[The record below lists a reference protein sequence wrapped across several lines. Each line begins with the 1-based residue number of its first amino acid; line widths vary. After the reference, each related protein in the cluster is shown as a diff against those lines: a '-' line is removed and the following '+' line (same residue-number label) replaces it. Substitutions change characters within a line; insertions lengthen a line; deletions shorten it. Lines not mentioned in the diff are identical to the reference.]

1 MVSQVIALANS
12 SHRRLRVGNYRVTF
26 SVENGAVA
34 IMLVCGFAIG
44 EKLMTNRETIT
55 ISRAECDALVAQ
67 NAELEDYVAA
77 PKADDG
83 SRIPHPVAL
92 AIIRGDSPLSAFR
105 SYRRLTLRGLSQ
117 ATGLA
122 PSYISEIERG
132 VKPGSVSALARLADA
147 LDTTIDA
154 LAIESAE

>member
-1 MVSQVIALANS
+1 
-12 SHRRLRVGNYRVTF
+12 
-26 SVENGAVA
+26 
-34 IMLVCGFAIG
+34 
-44 EKLMTNRETIT
+44 MTNRETIT
-55 ISRAECDALVAQ
+55 ISRAEYDALVAH
-67 NAELEDYVAA
+67 NTELEDYIAA
-77 PKADDG
+77 LKADDG

>member
-1 MVSQVIALANS
+1 
-12 SHRRLRVGNYRVTF
+12 
-26 SVENGAVA
+26 
-34 IMLVCGFAIG
+34 
-44 EKLMTNRETIT
+44 MTNHETVT
-55 ISRAECDALVAQ
+55 ISRAEYDALVAQ

-77 PKADDG
+77 LKADDG

-105 SYRRLTLRGLSQ
+105 KQRGLTLRELSQ
-117 ATGLA
+117 GTGLA

>member
-1 MVSQVIALANS
+1 
-12 SHRRLRVGNYRVTF
+12 
-26 SVENGAVA
+26 
-34 IMLVCGFAIG
+34 
-44 EKLMTNRETIT
+44 MTNRETIT
-55 ISRAECDALVAQ
+55 ISRAEYDVLVAQ

-77 PKADDG
+77 LKADDG

-92 AIIRGDSPLSAFR
+92 AIIRGDNPLSAFR
-105 SYRRLTLRGLSQ
+105 SYRRLTLRELSQ

-122 PSYISEIERG
+122 PSYILEIERG

-154 LAIESAE
+154 LAIASAE

>member
-1 MVSQVIALANS
+1 M
-12 SHRRLRVGNYRVTF
+12 
-26 SVENGAVA
+26 
-34 IMLVCGFAIG
+34 
-44 EKLMTNRETIT
+44 
-55 ISRAECDALVAQ
+55 
-67 NAELEDYVAA
+67 EDYVAA
-77 PKADDG
+77 LKADDG
-83 SRIPHPVAL
+83 SRIPHPVAV

>member
-1 MVSQVIALANS
+1 
-12 SHRRLRVGNYRVTF
+12 
-26 SVENGAVA
+26 
-34 IMLVCGFAIG
+34 
-44 EKLMTNRETIT
+44 MTNHETVT
-55 ISRAECDALVAQ
+55 ISRAEYDALVAQ
-67 NAELEDYVAA
+67 NAELEDHVAA
-77 PKADDG
+77 LKADDG
-83 SRIPHPVAL
+83 SHIPHPVAL

-105 SYRRLTLRGLSQ
+105 KHCRLTLRELSQ

-154 LAIESAE
+154 LAIESVE